1 MSNLLS
7 GSARSCYL
15 YSMKE
20 EADKREH
27 STKPE
32 VDDLTDYQSLNS
44 LGRAGVAGSAKDAPA
59 AIAPEES
66 DDSER
71 PAEAQYNGNY
81 NDGADFNTV
90 DNKARTNS

>member
-1 MSNLLS
+1 M
-7 GSARSCYL
+7 RER
-15 YSMKE
+15 E

-44 LGRAGVAGSAKDAPA
+44 LGRAGVAGEAKETPA
-59 AIAPEES
+59 SGSPEEVRTTS
-66 DDSER
+66 DQSE
-71 PAEAQYNGNY
+71 PATEIEYSNNY

-90 DNKARTNS
+90 DNKGETNT

>member
-1 MSNLLS
+1 M
-7 GSARSCYL
+7 R
-15 YSMKE
+15 E

-44 LGRAGVAGSAKDAPA
+44 LGGAGVLGEAKETPRSSPDQTATDSNKDDPA
-59 AIAPEES
+59 DGIKYS
-66 DDSER
+66 
-71 PAEAQYNGNY
+71 GNY

-90 DNKARTNS
+90 DNKGRTNA